1 MRIALGADH
10 AGYSLKEHVRTYLE
24 GLGHEVEDVGT
35 HSDQSVDYPDFAAL
49 VGERVAEGQAQ
60 RGVLVCGA
68 GIGMAIAANKVA
80 GVRAANCFDPFTTHL
95 ARAHNDANVLALAGR
110 ILAPAFA
117 ESILQEFLETPFEGN
132 RHANRV
138 NKIKNLEGASSP

>member
-10 AGYSLKEHVRTYLE
+10 AGFSLKEHVGSYLE

-35 HSDQSVDYPDFAAL
+35 HSEQSVDYPDFAAL
-49 VGERVAEGQAQ
+49 VGERVARGRAD

-68 GIGMAIAANKVA
+68 GIGMAIAANKLA
-80 GVRAANCFDPFTTHL
+80 GVRAANCLNPYTAHL

-117 ESILQEFLETPFEGN
+117 ESIVTEFLETPFEGN
-132 RHANRV
+132 RHVNRV
-138 NKIKNLEGASSP
+138 KKIKDLEGASSP